1 MKASERERAAKGFC
15 VLIEAEYLGCND
27 EYIRIY
33 SVNGNFYK
41 VLWKD
46 YKKNKNNTVW
56 LNSWKMK

>member
-1 MKASERERAAKGFC
+1 MTASERERTAKGFC
-15 VLIEAEYLGCND
+15 ILIEAEYLGCND

-46 YKKNKNNTVW
+46 
-56 LNSWKMK
+56 